1 MLDLFIGWKEKL
13 IGAGLAALLFIG
25 WIFKIKHDAEK
36 KGAQKV
42 TDAINKETQKTK
54 DAWQK
59 IDNTP
64 VGVDDALNSLRKRTN
79 RDGR

>member
-1 MLDLFIGWKEKL
+1 MLSWLIGWKERL
-13 IGAGLAALLFIG
+13 IGIAVAAVIFMG

-42 TDAINKETQKTK
+42 TDAINKETEKKK

-64 VGVDDALNSLRKRTN
+64 VGVDDALNSLRKRSD
-79 RDGR
+79 REGR